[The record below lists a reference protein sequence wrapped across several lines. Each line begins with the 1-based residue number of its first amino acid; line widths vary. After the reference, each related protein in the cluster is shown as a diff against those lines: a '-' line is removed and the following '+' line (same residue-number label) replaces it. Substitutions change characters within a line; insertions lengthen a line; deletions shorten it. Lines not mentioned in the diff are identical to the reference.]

1 MPTTGMPAIFA
12 ARSAFFAFVGRGRHV
27 LVADEQPLLADF
39 LNANGIA
46 WYAEAGPPT
55 GVKTGGS
62 VQSIGLPDE
71 RKPITGISAAW

>member
-1 MPTTGMPAIFA
+1 MNSRFLP
-12 ARSAFFAFVGRGRHV
+12 S
-27 LVADEQPLLADF
+27 F

-55 GVKTGGS
+55 GVKTSGS

-71 RKPITGISAAW
+71 RKPITGMFAAR